1 MGESLHEFL
10 FAFKEIENPI
20 SFEEKSLVEYFD
32 EGIPDAKSNKAML
45 YQDRNLKVKLQ
56 IDAYQKLRGS
66 STSVNYYDDKL
77 VRSAN

>member
-1 MGESLHEFL
+1 
-10 FAFKEIENPI
+10 
-20 SFEEKSLVEYFD
+20 
-32 EGIPDAKSNKAML
+32 ML